1 MPAATDTKPW
11 HPGGMSA
18 STRWDDVR
26 TRLVDELAALDDG
39 QSLVLSE
46 PDRAAPPPRR
56 RWFGLGRGSR
66 PAASAGRYVQAS
78 RLGEDLL
85 CESVSP
91 AYADLTAE
99 QTAALQEQGW
109 SDPSRQP
116 RGVSSANHVFVGRV
130 EDPGTCAEMFVGALR
145 ALGTGVPDA
154 RWRWDRVA

>member
-1 MPAATDTKPW
+1 
-11 HPGGMSA
+11 MSA

-26 TRLVDELAALDDG
+26 ARLVDELAALDDG

-46 PDRAAPPPRR
+46 PDRAAPPARR
-56 RWFGLGRGSR
+56 RWFGLGPR
-66 PAASAGRYVQAS
+66 PAATARRYVQAS
-78 RLGEDLL
+78 RLGDDLL
-85 CESVSP
+85 CESVSA